1 MEHPGSPEGSN
12 IIQGDRGAEG
22 TWSAST
28 TLGGGDPLETG
39 GAPDLPRTLSPNAP
53 NLALGTAADG
63 AVAPRRNGVHPSETG
78 GSPAIPRTGGPNDSN
93 LALGTAAN
101 GAETPRKTGV
111 HSKRVRPAEPA
122 ASQSGKS
129 AKHSNLMGRGLV
141 KASLSKTECPVVRNS
156 VKPIPG

>member
-1 MEHPGSPEGSN
+1 MEHPGSPEGGN

-78 GSPAIPRTGGPNDSN
+78 GSPPIPRTGVQMIPI
-93 LALGTAAN
+93 LPWERLPMALR
-101 GAETPRKTGV
+101 PRG
-111 HSKRVRPAEPA
+111 RPEFIP
-122 ASQSGKS
+122 SG
-129 AKHSNLMGRGLV
+129 
-141 KASLSKTECPVVRNS
+141 
-156 VKPIPG
+156 